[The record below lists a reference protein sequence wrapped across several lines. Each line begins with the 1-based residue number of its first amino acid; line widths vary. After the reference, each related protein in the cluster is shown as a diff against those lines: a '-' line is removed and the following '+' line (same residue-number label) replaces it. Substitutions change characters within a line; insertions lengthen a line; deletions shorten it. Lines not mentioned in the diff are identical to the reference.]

1 MKFEMRK
8 IDSSLNYVWSMVICP
23 FKLDEFIFI
32 VFNGLFFYLI
42 VNKCSVDVFLIKVTY
57 LVVKLRIY
65 NVVLGM
71 WVISLTNLIK

>member
-42 VNKCSVDVFLIKVTY
+42 VNKCSVDVF
-57 LVVKLRIY
+57 
-65 NVVLGM
+65 
-71 WVISLTNLIK
+71 